1 MNPGK
6 HAFPTIADCPDYVS
20 RVQNFDY
27 HNNDIKEIFTIVSL
41 TINGFAIKFLFFHY
55 LAPCFLC
62 IVYFVFSLNFAQ
74 IVLQF
79 IFVYIYMFSQV
90 VEELLFIDFLLVSFS
105 GYAHP
110 GRLHGFGSHCQHLGE
125 EEEVQSGRFHYQ
137 ASS

>member
-1 MNPGK
+1 
-6 HAFPTIADCPDYVS
+6 
-20 RVQNFDY
+20 
-27 HNNDIKEIFTIVSL
+27 
-41 TINGFAIKFLFFHY
+41 
-55 LAPCFLC
+55 
-62 IVYFVFSLNFAQ
+62 
-74 IVLQF
+74 
-79 IFVYIYMFSQV
+79 MFSQV